1 MCADRLDQ
9 AVSPYDTM
17 LQQRG
22 VSVLTADLFTHRVIQ
37 AEQPDGLA
45 LADRL
50 AVVPSPRAASALSR
64 QSWFPAAR
72 SSLRVITP
80 GAETARSVRELG
92 VEPVWSAIGGFRRED
107 LPAALRS
114 VPKLY
119 LGNEALEPDQRS
131 FALDPAQGDAFLPIY
146 RRTLS
151 LRCPWTALTARLI
164 TQAPALSVLALSP
177 SQRDGFES
185 ALSKLGPRKP
195 TDLRLICL
203 TDRQRTRFSANFW
216 TEMAFPAQANRAS
229 MTELLKYLAF

>member
-80 GAETARSVRELG
+80 GAETARSVG
-92 VEPVWSAIGGFRRED
+92 VSAADRARLAAAICEAPDGVVGRREAGRH
-107 LPAALRS
+107 P
-114 VPKLY
+114 V
-119 LGNEALEPDQRS
+119 
-131 FALDPAQGDAFLPIY
+131 
-146 RRTLS
+146 
-151 LRCPWTALTARLI
+151 
-164 TQAPALSVLALSP
+164 
-177 SQRDGFES
+177 
-185 ALSKLGPRKP
+185 
-195 TDLRLICL
+195 
-203 TDRQRTRFSANFW
+203 
-216 TEMAFPAQANRAS
+216 RAG
-229 MTELLKYLAF
+229 K